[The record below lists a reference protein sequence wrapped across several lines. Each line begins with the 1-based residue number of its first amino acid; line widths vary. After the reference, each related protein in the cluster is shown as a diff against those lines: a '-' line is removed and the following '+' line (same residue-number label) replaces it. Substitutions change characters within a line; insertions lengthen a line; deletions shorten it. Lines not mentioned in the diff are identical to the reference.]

1 MSRSHSLLLAA
12 AAALVKVMQRIFS
25 GGTPDSKRR
34 ITRCT
39 STWVLPEPAL
49 ADTKV
54 DAFGSDARACASRTA
69 GGIGRGAFTIPR
81 SPIRLQRTI
90 P

>member
-1 MSRSHSLLLAA
+1 MFA

-25 GGTPDSKRR
+25 GGTPLSKSR

-39 STWVLPEPAL
+39 STCVLPEPAL
-49 ADTKV
+49 AETNAE
-54 DAFGSDARACASRTA
+54 DAGSDARACVARTA
-69 GGIGRGAFTIPR
+69 SGMGRDAATILR
-81 SPIRLQRTI
+81 SPVRRPRTI